1 MTRFLLWLTV
11 AFLPLLVP
19 RGPGNTAP
27 VDLFAVG
34 FLILALLAL
43 AWSGRPL
50 EVPAW
55 PALALI
61 VIGSLVALA
70 LSDLPRIGLLTLLVD
85 IYLILLLVAITNHL
99 QLDAPGV
106 RAVLVV
112 WTVAALA
119 WTAILIGAHYRV
131 LPQTFAELLELKPN
145 AKRASGPTDNNPN
158 LAGSYLVASFFV
170 LLASPWPRRRPFRM
184 LAGGWLLLGEVATGS
199 LGGLLGLG
207 VGTAVLAIGAYL
219 RAGHTAE
226 QVRALLG
233 AALLAGSVLVAG
245 LVVMAGL
252 PRFGLTDVQAVSR
265 RAQGGPLDQSVGR
278 AGKTLAGRLGLWSE
292 AVARTGSRVLVGVG
306 PGEAKTQLEIAN
318 GSVNRNGVLTVHSL
332 HNDYLAFLVER
343 GILGLAGLLLL
354 NIALLRRAAWV
365 VGTGR
370 RLGIRAAALAAG
382 VVATV
387 VGSLFH
393 EVFHYRHAIVLF
405 ALLWVAADLV
415 AVEEPAPEPT
425 EDVRAPG

>member
-34 FLILALLAL
+34 FVVLALLAL

-119 WTAILIGAHYRV
+119 WTAILIGAHYGV
-131 LPQTFAELLELKPN
+131 LPRTFAELLELKPN
-145 AKRASGPTDNNPN
+145 AKRASGPTGNNPN

-170 LLASPWPRRRPFRM
+170 LLASPWPRRRPFRI
-184 LAGGWLLLGEVATGS
+184 LAGGWLLVGEVATGS

-207 VGTAVLAIGAYL
+207 IGMAVLATGAYL

-252 PRFGLTDVQAVSR
+252 PRFGLTDVQTVSR
-265 RAQGGPLDQSVGR
+265 RARGGPLDESVGR
-278 AGKTLAGRLGLWSE
+278 AGKTLARAGP
-292 AVARTGSRVLVGVG
+292 RVLVGVG
-306 PGEAKTQLEIAN
+306 PGEAKTQLQIAN
-318 GSVNRNGVLTVHSL
+318 GSVSRNGVLTVHSL

-343 GILGLAGLLLL
+343 GILGLTGLLLL

-370 RLGIRAAALAAG
+370 RQGIRAAALAAG

-387 VGSLFH
+387 AGSLFH
-393 EVFHYRHAIVLF
+393 EEFHYRHAIVLF

-415 AVEEPAPEPT
+415 AVEEPAPERT
-425 EDVRAPG
+425 EDVRALG

>member
-1 MTRFLLWLTV
+1 VTRFLLWLTV

-27 VDLFAVG
+27 VDLFAAG
-34 FLILALLAL
+34 FLVLALLAL
-43 AWSGRPL
+43 ARSARPV

-70 LSDLPRIGLLTLLVD
+70 LSDLPRIGLLTLMVD

-99 QLDAPGV
+99 RLDAPGV

-119 WTAILIGAHYRV
+119 WTAVLIGAHYRV
-131 LPQTFAELLELKPN
+131 LPQALAELLQLKPN
-145 AKRASGPTDNNPN
+145 AKRASGPTGNNPN

-170 LLASPWPRRRPFRM
+170 LLASPWPRRRRFRM

-207 VGTAVLAIGAYL
+207 VGTAVLATGAYL

-233 AALLAGSVLVAG
+233 AALLAASMLVAG

-252 PRFGLTDVQAVSR
+252 PRFGLTDVQAASR
-265 RAQGGPLDQSVGR
+265 RAQSGPLDQSVGR

-292 AVARTGSRVLVGVG
+292 AVARTGPRALVGVG
-306 PGEAKTQLEIAN
+306 PGEAKTQLQIAN
-318 GSVNRNGVLTVHSL
+318 GSVRNGVLTVHSL

-354 NIALLRRAAWV
+354 YGALLRRAAWV

-370 RLGIRAAALAAG
+370 PRGIRAAALAAG
-382 VVATV
+382 VVATIA
-387 VGSLFH
+387 GSLFH
-393 EVFHYRHAIVLF
+393 EVVHYRHAIVLF

-415 AVEEPAPEPT
+415 TAEEPTPEPR
-425 EDVRAPG
+425 EDVRALG

>member
-1 MTRFLLWLTV
+1 MGDGTWRGNPSAEQLARGADDWLLFLQLGSDRALDWMWGDEGLLYFALRKEDMRRGAFDGVGALVTKTLVGLNVLVYVITAAQGSGLNTPGGSLFTKWLLFGPDVANGDWWRLITS
-11 AFLPLLVP
+11 AFLHASLLHIAFNMYFLWFV
-19 RGPGNTAP
+19 GAP
-27 VDLFAVG
+27 VEAALGRVRFILIYLISGLAGSAGALVDTPDQPTVGASGALFG
-34 FLILALLAL
+34 ILGAALV
-43 AWSGRPL
+43 L
-50 EVPAW
+50 ERQRDYVLGGS
-55 PALALI
+55 ALALI

-119 WTAILIGAHYRV
+119 WTAILIGAHYGV

-145 AKRASGPTDNNPN
+145 AKRASGPTGNNPN

-207 VGTAVLAIGAYL
+207 VGTAVLATGAYL

-233 AALLAGSVLVAG
+233 AALLAGSVLVA
-245 LVVMAGL
+245 
-252 PRFGLTDVQAVSR
+252 
-265 RAQGGPLDQSVGR
+265 
-278 AGKTLAGRLGLWSE
+278 
-292 AVARTGSRVLVGVG
+292 
-306 PGEAKTQLEIAN
+306 
-318 GSVNRNGVLTVHSL
+318 
-332 HNDYLAFLVER
+332 
-343 GILGLAGLLLL
+343 
-354 NIALLRRAAWV
+354 
-365 VGTGR
+365 
-370 RLGIRAAALAAG
+370 
-382 VVATV
+382 
-387 VGSLFH
+387 
-393 EVFHYRHAIVLF
+393 
-405 ALLWVAADLV
+405 
-415 AVEEPAPEPT
+415 
-425 EDVRAPG
+425 